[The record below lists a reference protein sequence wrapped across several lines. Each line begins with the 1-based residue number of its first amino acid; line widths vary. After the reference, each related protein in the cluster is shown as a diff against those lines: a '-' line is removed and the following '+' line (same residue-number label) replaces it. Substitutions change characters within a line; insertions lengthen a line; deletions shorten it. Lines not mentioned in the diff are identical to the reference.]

1 MKMTKMTALLLAAA
15 MALTA
20 CGSTAAS
27 EAASVEAAAAP
38 EATAAPEEP
47 AAETA
52 VTYPLTVTDQ
62 LGREVTIEE
71 EPKTLASGY
80 YISTSLLIA
89 LGVQNELVGVEAK
102 ADKRNIYS
110 LSAPEIQS
118 LPSIGTAKEF
128 DLEGC
133 AALAPDLVIV
143 PAKLKDSIPQME
155 ELGLTV
161 LAVKPEDQDK
171 LYGAI
176 NLLAQ
181 ATNTVAR
188 GEELKSA
195 IEDNLL
201 SLREAIGDAEAPT
214 VYQNYMIENAG
225 GLNAAASVEDTYWAE
240 VSYEQVLDWDPDYI
254 ILASDAD
261 YDVDSVLNDAALAD
275 CTAVREGHVYQ
286 LPHAIEAVDS
296 PVPGSFLGSVYLG
309 SVLHPEQ
316 VSEQFYHDCA
326 DAFYTTY
333 YGFTPASYE

>member
-20 CGSTAAS
+20 CGSTAAVSS
-27 EAASVEAAAAP
+27 EAAASAAAAPEVTASPEEAAAAP
-38 EATAAPEEP
+38 AA
-47 AAETA
+47 ADTA

-62 LGREVTIEE
+62 LGREVTIET

-89 LGVQNELVGVEAK
+89 LGVQDELVGVEAK
-102 ADKRNIYS
+102 ADKRTIYS
-110 LSAPEIQS
+110 LSAPELQS

-133 AALAPDLVIV
+133 AALTPDLVIV

-161 LAVKPEDQDK
+161 LAVKPENQDK

-176 NLLAQ
+176 DLLAQ

-188 GEELKSA
+188 GEVYMAGNSSVLQTA
-195 IEDNLL
+195 GP
-201 SLREAIGDAEAPT
+201 AM
-214 VYQNYMIENAG
+214 YQNYMIENAG

-275 CTAVREGHVYQ
+275 CTAVKEGHVYQ

-326 DAFYTTY
+326 DAFYTAY

>member
-1 MKMTKMTALLLAAA
+1 M
-15 MALTA
+15 
-20 CGSTAAS
+20 
-27 EAASVEAAAAP
+27 
-38 EATAAPEEP
+38 
-47 AAETA
+47 
-52 VTYPLTVTDQ
+52 
-62 LGREVTIEE
+62 
-71 EPKTLASGY
+71 
-80 YISTSLLIA
+80 
-89 LGVQNELVGVEAK
+89 
-102 ADKRNIYS
+102 
-110 LSAPEIQS
+110 
-118 LPSIGTAKEF
+118 
-128 DLEGC
+128 
-133 AALAPDLVIV
+133 
-143 PAKLKDSIPQME
+143 

-176 NLLAQ
+176 DLLAQ

-201 SLREAIGDAEAPT
+201 SLHEAIGDAEAPT
-214 VYQNYMIENAG
+214 VYMAGNSSVLQTAGPAMYQNYMIENAG